1 MPTGHQV
8 LKKVFDVDLFLTVR
22 IVRMG
27 VKMRKFKV
35 LCRILGLDIHIF
47 PLEQQTYFSLFN
59 FISCILI
66 LSQI

>member
-47 PLEQQTYFSLFN
+47 PLEQQTYLSLFN